1 MSTPG
6 NPDPENPSSN
16 TRSRSRNRA
25 EEAAR
30 LETETPRITMAI
42 NIAGQ
47 NWQAMI
53 GTYTGTIDRKKAPKF
68 IDTR

>member
-1 MSTPG
+1 MSETG
-6 NPDPENPSSN
+6 NLNPENPSSN

-30 LETETPRITMAI
+30 QQETPRLTMAI

-47 NWQAMI
+47 NWQNMI
-53 GTYTGTIDRKKAPKF
+53 GTYTGTID
-68 IDTR
+68 

>member
-1 MSTPG
+1 MSETG
-6 NPDPENPSSN
+6 NTDPENPSSN

-30 LETETPRITMAI
+30 QQETPRPITMAI

-47 NWQAMI
+47 NW
-53 GTYTGTIDRKKAPKF
+53 
-68 IDTR
+68 